1 MCFDKLKY
9 GVPKDDDEGRSGGRG
24 DGGGGGDGG
33 TPGLPPRMTVQ
44 EEMDDIVRRLDYPP
58 PRIFDCEKDFPP
70 LSREPVETALVEPR
84 ETSFF

>member
-1 MCFDKLKY
+1 
-9 GVPKDDDEGRSGGRG
+9 
-24 DGGGGGDGG
+24 
-33 TPGLPPRMTVQ
+33 MTVQ